1 MDDAFEHVFDWSR
14 MRLAEHQV
22 KLLALCKIKGMSWHL
37 IAREAQRPDGLDRL
51 WSGMPVESSPDA
63 TKAVSLLAEHRSLA
77 KQAALRAAAQVEIDK
92 LQRDDV
98 RLVTV
103 LDEGYPPTLRLIYNL
118 PPFLFISGD
127 FTEAD
132 LRSVAVVGTRKAS
145 PDGVSRADRMARLL
159 AGEHVTV
166 VSGLARG
173 IDTAAHRAALDVGG
187 RTVAV
192 IGTGINR
199 CYPAENRDLAEQI
212 TKQGAVVS
220 QFWPDSPPATYTF
233 PRRNITMSGIAQG
246 TVVIEASNTS
256 GAKMQA
262 RLALEHGKK
271 VFLIKS
277 LTEHQEWARTYVEN
291 RGAVQVDDM
300 TEVVAALATPERI
313 HAADQRREQL
323 VMDFG

>member
-1 MDDAFEHVFDWSR
+1 

-22 KLLALCKIKGMSWHL
+22 GLLALCKVKGVSWQL
-37 IAREAQRPDGLDRL
+37 IAREAQRPDGVDRL
-51 WSGMPVESSPDA
+51 WSGTPVEASPEA
-63 TKAVSLLAEHRSLA
+63 TKAAELLAQHRSDDHHA
-77 KQAALRAAAQVEIDK
+77 ELRAAVQAEIDTI
-92 LQRDDV
+92 QHDDV

-103 LDEGYPPTLRLIYNL
+103 IDDGYPPTLRLIYNL
-118 PPFLFISGD
+118 PPFLFIRGD
-127 FTEAD
+127 ITEAD

-145 PDGVSRADRMARLL
+145 PEGVSRAGRMARLL
-159 AGEHVTV
+159 AEDGVTV

-173 IDTAAHRAALDVGG
+173 IDTAAHRAALDAGG
-187 RTVAV
+187 RTIAV

-199 CYPAENRDLAEQI
+199 YYPAENRDLADQI
-212 TKQGAVVS
+212 TARGAVVS
-220 QFWPDSPPATYTF
+220 QFWPDSPPTTYTF
-233 PRRNITMSGIAQG
+233 PRRNVTMSGIAQG
-246 TVVIEASNTS
+246 TVVIEASSTS

-277 LTEHQEWARTYVEN
+277 LTEHQDWARTYVDK
-291 RGAVQVDDM
+291 RGAIQIDDV
-300 TEVVAALATPERI
+300 TDVIATLAPPERI